1 MVASDPNKSLDP
13 LASKFVESNVAEIYL
28 DGVRIAY
35 VPVDQDKELYES
47 VKNFYTPSAKTMYD
61 LALLENKNG
70 VHAFDLRLA
79 MEKHNNPNHYHQKL
93 AKGDRLFIFEDKFFS
108 HLIGEQIDGVFY
120 NITDTEQTDERAA
133 ENFNLEVLKM
143 RQELNDNRLKYQQ
156 DIGYSKKLL
165 QKSDLIKISL
175 DGELFSI
182 LPFSEGIT
190 SSNIYDKL
198 KGKLPTLQNEF
209 VIVQNMDKNS
219 SVKIKN
225 INYEFKIKQNDAINL
240 ISQGIYQKIINSYD
254 TTESSALMN
263 DVRES
268 DAVKVYYDGTLN
280 LLLSPNFA
288 FSKQK
293 IFNKIRNSSNFYK
306 LYIGLDTNQNN
317 DNGWILRTYDAA
329 TLFSDSENII
339 AYESNIV
346 HMYSEQY
353 IRDNFLNISNEQ
365 DLLSDKGYAYSI
377 NENRNPELAANTI
390 EAESLEQINTE
401 IMSDVRKK
409 NIDYVSSQSNGSLNY
424 VLKDMT
430 SKLRVINGAVMFPG
444 TYPIADKARLKDL
457 IDLAGVVKSKAASNI
472 LLSESIKENDT
483 LVLSEPKI
491 FRLDGLA
498 TNETILSGE
507 YYVTVPRAIN
517 QSINGFIELSGEFM
531 VPGNY
536 PFSREE
542 SLQEVIQRA
551 GGLADTAYPLGA
563 VLERE
568 SIRSQEKESNNIL
581 AGQLEASVLTLAQS
595 DLEGVGEQ
603 IKAVLGFSQQLRNL
617 PTTGRM
623 TINIMD
629 SNDNLYLQDGDK
641 LMLPKRPS
649 HVSVIGAVQRMTVA
663 SYSPNKTYKDYI
675 FSAGGLTKMADI
687 RKAYLLLPNGE
698 SRLVDNNTV
707 IPVGTVVV
715 VPPKIDKLSIL
726 GLTDIIS
733 RVMGNIATSI
743 LAINNVN

>member
-1 MVASDPNKSLDP
+1 
-13 LASKFVESNVAEIYL
+13 
-28 DGVRIAY
+28 
-35 VPVDQDKELYES
+35 
-47 VKNFYTPSAKTMYD
+47 
-61 LALLENKNG
+61 
-70 VHAFDLRLA
+70 
-79 MEKHNNPNHYHQKL
+79 
-93 AKGDRLFIFEDKFFS
+93 
-108 HLIGEQIDGVFY
+108 
-120 NITDTEQTDERAA
+120 
-133 ENFNLEVLKM
+133 
-143 RQELNDNRLKYQQ
+143 
-156 DIGYSKKLL
+156 
-165 QKSDLIKISL
+165 
-175 DGELFSI
+175 
-182 LPFSEGIT
+182 
-190 SSNIYDKL
+190 
-198 KGKLPTLQNEF
+198 
-209 VIVQNMDKNS
+209 
-219 SVKIKN
+219 
-225 INYEFKIKQNDAINL
+225 
-240 ISQGIYQKIINSYD
+240 
-254 TTESSALMN
+254 
-263 DVRES
+263 
-268 DAVKVYYDGTLN
+268 
-280 LLLSPNFA
+280 
-288 FSKQK
+288 
-293 IFNKIRNSSNFYK
+293 
-306 LYIGLDTNQNN
+306 
-317 DNGWILRTYDAA
+317 
-329 TLFSDSENII
+329 
-339 AYESNIV
+339 
-346 HMYSEQY
+346 MYSEQY

-365 DLLSDKGYAYSI
+365 DLLKDEGYANSI
-377 NENRNPELAANTI
+377 NENRNPELAENTI
-390 EAESLEQINTE
+390 EAESLKQINTE
-401 IMSDVRKK
+401 IMSNVRKK
-409 NIDYVSSQSNGSLNY
+409 NIDDVSSQSNGSLSY

-457 IDLAGVVKSKAASNI
+457 IDLAGVIKSKAASNI
-472 LLSESIKENDT
+472 LLSKSIKENDT

-531 VPGNY
+531 VPGSY

-563 VLERE
+563 VLERK
-568 SIRSQEKESNNIL
+568 SIRAQEKESNNIL
-581 AGQLEASVLTLAQS
+581 AAQLEASVLTLAQS
-595 DLEGVGEQ
+595 DLEGVGDQ

-623 TINIMD
+623 TINIMNT
-629 SNDNLYLQDGDK
+629 NDNFYLQDGDK

-663 SYSPNKTYKDYI
+663 SYSQNKTYKDYI

-707 IPVGTVVV
+707 IPVGSVVV
-715 VPPKIDKLSIL
+715 VPPKIDKLSVL